1 MKWIDLS
8 LPTPAENL
16 ALDEAILLAAEQG
29 TGAEVLRVWESEL
42 PCVILGAGCTLAAD
56 VNEAACAADDVPLLR
71 RGSGGGTVLLG
82 RGCLLYS
89 LVLAYAR
96 APEMRSI
103 GSSYCHILNRICQA
117 LAVPGLRPAGISDLA
132 ANSLKVSGNA
142 QQRKRQHF
150 LHHGT
155 LLYAFEAAN
164 VGRYLRMPARQPE
177 YRQQR
182 LDTGFLTNLPL
193 TREEITGRLRREF
206 GADREL
212 EEWPVEAVRQ
222 LVASKYGTDEW
233 TRRR

>member
-1 MKWIDLS
+1 MNWIELS

-16 ALDEAILLAAEQG
+16 ALDEALLLAAEQG
-29 TGAEVLRVWESEL
+29 TGAEVLRFWECDV

-56 VNEAACAADDVPLLR
+56 VNEPACVADAIPLLR
-71 RGSGGGTVLLG
+71 RSSGGGTVLLG
-82 RGCLLYS
+82 TGCLLFS
-89 LVLAYAR
+89 LVLAYDR
-96 APEMRSI
+96 APEMRNI
-103 GSSYCHILNRICQA
+103 GSSYCHILKRICQA

-132 ANSLKVSGNA
+132 IDSFKVSGNA

-155 LLYAFEAAN
+155 LLSAFDAAN
-164 VGRYLRMPARQPE
+164 VGRYLHMPTRQPE

-182 LDTGFLTNLPL
+182 PDTAFLTNLPL
-193 TREEITGRLRREF
+193 TRQEITSRLRREF

-212 EEWPVEAVRQ
+212 EEWPVDAVRQ
-222 LVASKYGTDEW
+222 LVASKYGTNEW